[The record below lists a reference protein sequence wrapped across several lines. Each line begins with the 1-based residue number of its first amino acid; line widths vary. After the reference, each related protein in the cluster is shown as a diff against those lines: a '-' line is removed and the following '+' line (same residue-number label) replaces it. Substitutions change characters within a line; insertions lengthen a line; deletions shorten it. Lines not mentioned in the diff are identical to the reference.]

1 MEYYKEEY
9 HHGHHIIHTV
19 TRDAAARPSE
29 LLPVRTGKVK
39 QKLNRNY
46 GGNVSE
52 F

>member
-1 MEYYKEEY
+1 MEYKEEY
-9 HHGHHIIHTV
+9 LHGHHIIHTV
-19 TRDAAARPSE
+19 TRDAAARASE

>member
-1 MEYYKEEY
+1 MEYKEEY
-9 HHGHHIIHTV
+9 LHGHHIIHTV
-19 TRDAAARPSE
+19 TRDAAGSSE
-29 LLPVRTGKVK
+29 LVRVRRTGKVK